1 MVVHLLMTAGCFK
14 VPNRIWG
21 RSVPRRR
28 CKPLIAA
35 CYQKAANTFPG
46 FRSGQKWRVVGSF
59 VVLCRCCHGE
69 NIKFALRVWLSF
81 RLEIAKMGWLVGW
94 RRPVRMLCNSVCR
107 HFSGGTIN
115 LSTVLIKLHCRPRQ
129 QQQYVAPTHSLSLCP
144 LSLNLKL
151 AAKFPGSLS

>member
-1 MVVHLLMTAGCFK
+1 
-14 VPNRIWG
+14 
-21 RSVPRRR
+21 
-28 CKPLIAA
+28 
-35 CYQKAANTFPG
+35 
-46 FRSGQKWRVVGSF
+46 
-59 VVLCRCCHGE
+59 
-69 NIKFALRVWLSF
+69 
-81 RLEIAKMGWLVGW
+81 MGWLVGW

-151 AAKFPGSLS
+151 AAKFPGSLLAQFSPHFRLSLALSSWPSAEFSLADPRFPGSSTERDIVRAQISATFSFNCRPQFASSVSEGSTHTQHPVYVYIPYPVH